1 MKNKLR
7 ALGLLGILGVAGKG
21 YSLPLMD
28 EPHAIS
34 KIANGEYSEVTVLK
48 DMNYEENRKV
58 YLPYDKIEFVKD
70 EAGRPKF
77 SFTYIKGSGGTLI
90 FSVTAGYSN
99 ETQETIASLEDHGD
113 EVAPLPI
120 SNGNWVF
127 STAGTDWAPKSSS
140 SKGLWQPMATVFPGI
155 PVAIQL
161 ELTEKEAIRYAANLK
176 GNGGIAVNYSYTFEG
191 AKTPRTMTAEINYN
205 SVANFFNEI
214 DDDLSKSCSVDKP
227 SSRDSITECDI
238 DRHVIHTLTESLVQ
252 EGVVKMTCFDCE
264 DEQKDTVNE
273 LTQLIVA
280 KMFQPAE
287 WESDPA
293 SIRTNPK
300 PADCVIENH
309 GCYRLDCDSS
319 NNVYMKQDWSSV
331 EDATLKI
338 ELVDQERQ
346 QFPGL
351 VGHAELRLCDK
362 VTDQITYFDEDFNIK
377 PLCN

>member
-1 MKNKLR
+1 MKIILTLLILITSFCVYAQDDYKTTIENHR
-7 ALGLLGILGVAGKG
+7 AEKDDELQSKKT
-21 YSLPLMD
+21 SPLQKAD
-28 EPHAIS
+28 R
-34 KIANGEYSEVTVLK
+34 KIFQ
-48 DMNYEENRKV
+48 D
-58 YLPYDKIEFVKD
+58 LPYFEIDEKWNLPVKF
-70 EAGRPKF
+70 R
-77 SFTYIKGSGGTLI
+77 
-90 FSVTAGYSN
+90 VN